1 MPPWR
6 SVWVRSRSLSRR
18 CIWKGK
24 SMWDIFKDWI
34 FDIIQFFY
42 NFCHDWGLA
51 TIIVTIIF
59 RIIVAPLMHKQAKS
73 NYAMQKVQ
81 ARRFRP

>member
-1 MPPWR
+1 
-6 SVWVRSRSLSRR
+6 
-18 CIWKGK
+18 
-24 SMWDIFKDWI
+24 MWDIFKDWI

-51 TIIVTIIF
+51 IIIVTIIF

-73 NYAMQKVQ
+73 NYAM
-81 ARRFRP
+81 RR